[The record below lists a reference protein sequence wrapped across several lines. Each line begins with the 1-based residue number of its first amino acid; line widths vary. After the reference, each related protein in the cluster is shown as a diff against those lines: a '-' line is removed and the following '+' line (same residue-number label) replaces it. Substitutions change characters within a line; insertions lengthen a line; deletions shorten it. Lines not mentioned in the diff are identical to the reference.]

1 MLTILSNY
9 FIDSIQYLFKEP
21 RHGFKLLLMKSI
33 PIANLKIAYLI
44 VLSTG
49 LFFIQNWWLIFLLF
63 TLQCFLWYFSSIP
76 IKPLVKALI
85 KLKWFFLIIIV
96 AYTFFPTNNS
106 SNPTVV
112 NLYLFSLN
120 VYYPRLLIALI
131 MLSRIALML
140 MASLWVRKSL
150 SQLEFV
156 QALKAFKVPE
166 IISIVIDLT
175 LSQLSSKGKNKG
187 DKMNKKN
194 KKKHKTKITFKEFTS
209 NKTQFIHQLIEKNIH
224 KSDQLLLE
232 NYPDISKTMRKDV
245 LVILSVAVAI
255 MSLKL
260 LQLMPGLPI
269 APGHKNLLVIPLII
283 LASLSTHMKYGGL
296 AAGFATGIV
305 SFLMGFGK
313 FGIFE
318 VLHFALPGLMA
329 DWLNPIL
336 KTQQGKWLIF
346 KLAII
351 GAILGFTRFV
361 ANIFI
366 LLLVGAPKLALIV
379 MTPMLISQIVFGALS
394 SIVCVVV
401 IKKHN
406 NGGWFQ

>member
-1 MLTILSNY
+1 
-9 FIDSIQYLFKEP
+9 
-21 RHGFKLLLMKSI
+21 MKTL

-49 LFFIQNWWLIFLLF
+49 LFFIYNWWIIFLLF
-63 TLQCFLWYFSSIP
+63 AFQSFLWFSSSLP
-76 IKPLVKALI
+76 IKPLIKALI
-85 KLKWFFLIIIV
+85 KLKWFFLIIII
-96 AYTFFPTNNS
+96 AYTFFQTHDSSVPTE
-106 SNPTVV
+106 VD
-112 NLYLFSLN
+112 LYFFSIN
-120 VYYPRLLIALI
+120 VYISSLTIALL
-131 MLSRIALML
+131 MLSRITLML
-140 MASLWVRKSL
+140 MVSLWVRKSL
-150 SQLEFV
+150 HQLEFV
-156 QALKAFKVPE
+156 QGLKFYKTPE
-166 IISIVIDLT
+166 TVAIVIDLT
-175 LSQLSSKGKNKG
+175 LAQLTSQ
-187 DKMNKKN
+187 
-194 KKKHKTKITFKEFTS
+194 KKKKRKKTKTTFKQFNS
-209 NKTQFIHQLIEKNIH
+209 NKAQFIHQLIEKNIK

-232 NYPDISKTMRKDV
+232 NYPKISKTMRKDV
-245 LVILSVAVAI
+245 LVILSVVIAI
-255 MSLKL
+255 MSLKF

-318 VLHFALPGLMA
+318 VLHFALPGLIS
-329 DWLNPIL
+329 DWLKPML
-336 KTQQGKWLIF
+336 KNQKNNWLIL

-361 ANIFI
+361 ANILI

-394 SIVCVVV
+394 SIICIIV

-406 NGGWFQ
+406 KGGWFK